1 MENAEKYKFSHKKVE
16 RNCDKQFYPP
26 PTEPSL
32 PVCEHTGVF
41 KEIGGNDCFRQG
53 SYGPECFGLP
63 QKPKYCT

>member
-1 MENAEKYKFSHKKVE
+1 ME
-16 RNCDKQFYPP
+16 RNCDKEFYPP

-41 KEIGGNDCFRQG
+41 KEIGGIECFRQG
-53 SYGPECFGLP
+53 SYGPECFGEP